1 MKHVNSQSESFF
13 VEKCSFSTKKQ
24 TQLATKYLNRL
35 FWEPVL
41 LIINEPEVMAAKEL
55 AV

>member
-1 MKHVNSQSESFF
+1 MKHVNSQTVFIF
-13 VEKCSFSTKKQ
+13 NKKQ

>member
-1 MKHVNSQSESFF
+1 MKHVNSQIVF
-13 VEKCSFSTKKQ
+13 KKQ